1 MNQEILLKVRKS
13 QESMKA
19 YKEGSLLLITTKLL
33 ITAKLKGKKKN
44 LGCNTMKL
52 TGCTEVS
59 IVFHMFVITRA

>member
-33 ITAKLKGKKKN
+33 ITAKLKGKKK
-44 LGCNTMKL
+44 L
-52 TGCTEVS
+52 
-59 IVFHMFVITRA
+59 RAQYYETNRMY

>member
-33 ITAKLKGKKKN
+33 ITAKLKGKKN
-44 LGCNTMKL
+44 LGRNTMKL